1 MPKDGK
7 EYIDVFKNEPGGLH
21 SEQKIVAEYH
31 GRNNI
36 EVKEV
41 YTERKPCKSY
51 EELLR
56 TFAPDVSFSFQN
68 NNMGRSLLQAAIE
81 KFKGR

>member
-1 MPKDGK
+1 M
-7 EYIDVFKNEPGGLH
+7 
-21 SEQKIVAEYH
+21 AEYH